1 MQLNLPYN
9 IRVSNRL
16 KYPKDLKDQD
26 PKDVKDLNDSKG
38 QKSSGFFSLIF
49 SFI

>member
-16 KYPKDLKDQD
+16 KNPKDLKDQD
-26 PKDVKDLNDSKG
+26 PKDIKDLNDSKG
-38 QKSSGFFSLIF
+38 QKSPGFFSLIF